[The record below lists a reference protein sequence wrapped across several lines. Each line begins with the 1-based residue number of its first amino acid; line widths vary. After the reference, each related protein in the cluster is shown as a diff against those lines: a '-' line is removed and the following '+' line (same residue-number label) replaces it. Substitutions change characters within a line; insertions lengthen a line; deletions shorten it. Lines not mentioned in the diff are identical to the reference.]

1 MIIVIYYCISDVEAS
16 NMISSVKT
24 TLDINVL
31 RPVPKNLTVA
41 VVTERDELPWC
52 HPDASSEHH
61 VYSNNPVEFEAE
73 LPVSGN
79 LTFSWKV
86 VENSTGETADETTVA
101 GVACYHGQSCT
112 SSVQVRACVL
122 CLGWLLEFG
131 KFGCHGRRHHIIAC
145 TSWFEHRGMKSKDA
159 QSFLEHCGSFVRCP

>member
-1 MIIVIYYCISDVEAS
+1 MIIVICCVSDVEAS
-16 NMISSVKT
+16 NIISSVKT

-31 RPVPKNLTVA
+31 LPVPQNLTVA

-61 VYSNNPVEFEAE
+61 VYSNVPVELEAD

-79 LTFSWKV
+79 LTFRWKV

-112 SSVQVRACVL
+112 SSVQVCVL
-122 CLGWLLEFG
+122 F
-131 KFGCHGRRHHIIAC
+131 
-145 TSWFEHRGMKSKDA
+145 S
-159 QSFLEHCGSFVRCP
+159 V